1 MRSYLEIQLDELD
14 KSFINDLDVPVDN
27 KKASD
32 VISEKRYLKK
42 QSFMDKVRNK
52 MSNDLSLY
60 GYDKK

>member
-1 MRSYLEIQLDELD
+1 LEIQLDELD

>member
-1 MRSYLEIQLDELD
+1 MEIQLDELD

>member
-1 MRSYLEIQLDELD
+1 LEIQLDELD

-27 KKASD
+27 KKPSD